1 MAVAKVLELTSRS
14 SDSFEDAIKSGI
26 DKAVESVDDIQTAWV
41 KDQQVILSGGEIDQ
55 YQVTLKVTFMVR

>member
-14 SDSFEDAIKSGI
+14 SDSFEDAIESGI
-26 DKAVESVDDIQTAWV
+26 QKAGESVDDIQTAWV

-55 YQVTLKVTFMVR
+55 YQVTLKVTFMVH

>member
-14 SDSFEDAIKSGI
+14 SDSFEDAIKTGI